1 MVISKVLFGHCNC
14 LLLCF
19 MPRFCKTAGNNPPC
33 SGFGRFISYKL
44 LKILRFV
51 AHALPPPS
59 PWHTQHSTSIPCG
72 VCSTPPSQKRHAPG
86 GIRRMSASKWGSVQ
100 GLRTLGERTDFRH
113 IRVDLC
119 RGKLF
124 HFIQTQRNGLAPQRL
139 RYLLDAIQQSDR
151 RRFWFNDQRRGAH
164 RRNPWQDLCL
174 LNTKQ
179 MRLGVS
185 IARVYAQLLWV
196 ARALV

>member
-72 VCSTPPSQKRHAPG
+72 VCSTPPSQKRQLPG
-86 GIRRMSASKWGSVQ
+86 GVRRMSASKRGSVQ
-100 GLRTLGERTDFRH
+100 GLRLYIIFILNQDNSL
-113 IRVDLC
+113 DN
-119 RGKLF
+119 LF
-124 HFIQTQRNGLAPQRL
+124 AKHNGCVACNLPTPGNAISQLFQCLVMTWYIQCIP
-139 RYLLDAIQQSDR
+139 
-151 RRFWFNDQRRGAH
+151 
-164 RRNPWQDLCL
+164 
-174 LNTKQ
+174 
-179 MRLGVS
+179 S
-185 IARVYAQLLWV
+185 IYRKT
-196 ARALV
+196 